1 MNVNDLAMG
10 AATDITTLLMPWITV
25 VLSIIIALFIKDIS
39 TSIAKGVKF
48 KMSKEFK
55 PGDVVLLDND
65 EATIIHIGLTQTVF
79 ERVGDRGLVWR
90 YVPNERIQFLKLE
103 KVIRSDVKEMRNG
116 AK

>member
-1 MNVNDLAMG
+1 MNPNELAMD
-10 AATDITTLLMPWITV
+10 AAVDITTYLMPWITV
-25 VLSIIIALFIKDIS
+25 LLSIIIALFVKDIS
-39 TSIAKGVKF
+39 ASIAKGIKF

-55 PGDVVLLDND
+55 PGDVVILDDD

-103 KVIRSDVKEMRNG
+103 KVIRSDVKEASNG